1 MEGSTYFFRRNLKQL
16 PSAVDGLTPMRKAIL
31 TALARESPNKIVDA
45 DLLAAQ
51 VRYKTK
57 YKTRTAD
64 IAWSI
69 VAMSKVDIKQ
79 LAVSYLV
86 RGRRKSDPYYGGIQC
101 VGKLISLLYPPD
113 ELIDDL
119 LPVPVI
125 PLHLIQGW
133 NHIGV
138 GMNSTFNLD
147 LTKIDDT
154 KYIYIV
160 FYINQMLCFM
170 VISPNVVNL
179 WLSNRNNYPV
189 KTIRREIK

>member
-1 MEGSTYFFRRNLKQL
+1 MKDLTSVASLPKHIIEDFFNKSDNYLIHLTPDAEVMDPLFSKISKRKLNSIKALANRNRETTQDRKMSTEIGRLYSTYFFTRNLKQL

-57 YKTRTAD
+57 YKARTAD

-86 RGRRKSDPYYGGIQC
+86 RGCRTSDSNKWSIKSQ
-101 VGKLISLLYPPD
+101 
-113 ELIDDL
+113 
-119 LPVPVI
+119 
-125 PLHLIQGW
+125 QR
-133 NHIGV
+133 
-138 GMNSTFNLD
+138 
-147 LTKIDDT
+147 
-154 KYIYIV
+154 
-160 FYINQMLCFM
+160 Q
-170 VISPNVVNL
+170 
-179 WLSNRNNYPV
+179 
-189 KTIRREIK
+189 KTNCT